1 MGSNTD
7 FPTFSILGIAINCN
21 KIAIHI
27 PKIATKLQFL
37 QEVKFDFLK
46 ITTVQLFKEI
56 LKNIEQTNN

>member
-1 MGSNTD
+1 
-7 FPTFSILGIAINCN
+7 
-21 KIAIHI
+21 
-27 PKIATKLQFL
+27 LQFL